1 LMSSRISNTVEGNSM
16 TPSTDASTGKTEA
29 KSEAKAQRSLRQS
42 ASLAIVGCAAM
53 LTGLG
58 LLAIYASSSMKGVQ
72 QFGDSL
78 AFFRK
83 QSIVAVAGFI
93 GIFIIQRIPW
103 RWMESLTLP
112 AYTFAAG
119 TLALIFVPGAY
130 SVGGGAARWLHFGG
144 VSFQPAEMAKLALIM
159 FLAKN
164 LSRPSCNLQRFWTGV
179 FPNLAAFGFLALC
192 LMKQPDFGST
202 VLMGS
207 LTVVMLFVGG
217 LPFRYLAMMAGAGI
231 AGMVA
236 AITAAPYR
244 MARLLSFL
252 DPWAEVRGGGFQ
264 IIQSYLAFK
273 NGGLL
278 GTGLGE
284 SRQKLFF
291 LPEAHT
297 DFILS
302 VIGEELGLL
311 GILLVSGLFLFMS
324 LISLEI
330 ARRQESRYRAL
341 LAVGCTALI
350 FGQSALN
357 MGVTMGLLPTK
368 GMPLPFVS
376 SGASS
381 LLVFLAVTGIL
392 ARLARE
398 SKAPG
403 QVRQA
408 QESGIA
414 HGGRPVVQVA

>member
-1 LMSSRISNTVEGNSM
+1 MESSNQ
-16 TPSTDASTGKTEA
+16 
-29 KSEAKAQRSLRQS
+29 KSEAGLRQS
-42 ASLAIVGCAAM
+42 ASLAIVVCAAM

-58 LLAIYASSSMKGVQ
+58 LLAIYASSSMKGAQ

-78 AFFRK
+78 VFFRK
-83 QSIVAVAGFI
+83 QFVVAVAGFI
-93 GIFIIQRIPW
+93 GIVAAQRFPW
-103 RWMESLTLP
+103 RWFESLTLP
-112 AYTFAAG
+112 AYVFSLG

-130 SVGGGAARWLHFGG
+130 SVGGGAARWLHIGG
-144 VSFQPAEMAKLALIM
+144 VSFQPAELAKLTLIM

-164 LSRPSCNLQRFWTGV
+164 LGRSNCDLRQFWRCV
-179 FPNLAAFGFLALC
+179 VPNLIAFGAFAIC

-202 VLMGS
+202 VLMGV
-207 LTVVMLFVGG
+207 LTVVMLFISG
-217 LPFRYLAMMAGAGI
+217 LPFRYLALMGAAGI

-236 AITAAPYR
+236 AVIAAPYR

-311 GILLVSGLFLFMS
+311 GILLVCALFLFMS
-324 LISLEI
+324 IIGLEV
-330 ARRQESRYRAL
+330 ARRQTSKYRTL

-350 FGQSALN
+350 FGQSTLN

-398 SKAPG
+398 STNPSAAKEPSRLHVG
-403 QVRQA
+403 K
-408 QESGIA
+408 SA
-414 HGGRPVVQVA
+414 HQLA

>member
-1 LMSSRISNTVEGNSM
+1 M
-16 TPSTDASTGKTEA
+16 TPSP
-29 KSEAKAQRSLRQS
+29 QSLRNQAATARTETGLLQS
-42 ASLAIVGCAAM
+42 ASLAIVVCAAM

-58 LLAIYASSSMKGVQ
+58 LLAIYASSSMKGAQ

-83 QSIVAVAGFI
+83 QLIVAIAGFA
-93 GIFIIQRIPW
+93 GILIAQRLPW
-103 RWMESLTLP
+103 RWFEALTLP
-112 AYTFAAG
+112 AYVFSLG

-130 SVGGGAARWLHFGG
+130 SVGGGAARWLHLGG
-144 VSFQPAEMAKLALIM
+144 VSFQPAELAKLTLIM
-159 FLAKN
+159 FLARN
-164 LSRPSCNLQRFWTGV
+164 LGRSHCDLRKFWGGV
-179 FPNLAAFGFLALC
+179 FPNLMAFGAFAIC

-207 LTVVMLFVGG
+207 LTVVMLFIAG
-217 LPFRYLAMMAGAGI
+217 LPFRYLAIMGATSV

-236 AITAAPYR
+236 AVVAAPYR
-244 MARLLSFL
+244 MARLMSFL

-302 VIGEELGLL
+302 VIGEELGLI
-311 GILLVSGLFLFMS
+311 GILLVCALFLFMS
-324 LISLEI
+324 LIGLEI
-330 ARRQESRYRAL
+330 SLRQRTRYRTL
-341 LAVGCTALI
+341 LGVGCTSLI

-381 LLVFLAVTGIL
+381 LVVFLAVTGIL

-398 SKAPG
+398 SANP
-403 QVRQA
+403 A
-408 QESGIA
+408 NTTTPAEESYRIHAGKPAEQIT
-414 HGGRPVVQVA
+414 

>member
-1 LMSSRISNTVEGNSM
+1 MTQSRHSSKGHAN
-16 TPSTDASTGKTEA
+16 DTGTE
-29 KSEAKAQRSLRQS
+29 SGFLQS
-42 ASLAIVGCAAM
+42 ASLAIVVCAAM
-53 LTGLG
+53 LTGIG
-58 LLAIYASSSMKGVQ
+58 LLAIYASSSMKGAQ

-83 QSIVAVAGFI
+83 QLIVAFAGFA
-93 GIFIIQRIPW
+93 GILFAQKLPW
-103 RWMESLTLP
+103 RWFEAMTLP
-112 AYTFAAG
+112 AWAFSFG

-130 SVGGGAARWLHFGG
+130 SVGGGAARWLHLGG
-144 VSFQPAEMAKLALIM
+144 VSFQPAELAKLTLIM
-159 FLAKN
+159 FLARN
-164 LSRPSCNLQRFWTGV
+164 LGRQNCDLRKFWSGV
-179 FPNLAAFGFLALC
+179 FPNLAAFGAFALC

-207 LTVVMLFVGG
+207 LTVVMLFIAG
-217 LPFRYLAMMAGAGI
+217 LPFRYLAIMAATSV

-236 AITAAPYR
+236 AVLAAPYR

-302 VIGEELGLL
+302 VIGEELGLA
-311 GILLVSGLFLFMS
+311 GILLVCGLFLFMS
-324 LISLEI
+324 LIGLEI
-330 ARRQESRYRAL
+330 SLRQRTRYRTL
-341 LAVGCTALI
+341 LGVGCTALI

-381 LLVFLAVTGIL
+381 LVVFLAVTGIL

-398 SKAPG
+398 SASPAETSVPAK
-403 QVRQA
+403 
-408 QESGIA
+408 ESHRVHAGKSTYQIT
-414 HGGRPVVQVA
+414 

>member
-1 LMSSRISNTVEGNSM
+1 MESSNQ
-16 TPSTDASTGKTEA
+16 
-29 KSEAKAQRSLRQS
+29 KSEAGLRQS
-42 ASLAIVGCAAM
+42 ASLAIVVCAAM

-58 LLAIYASSSMKGVQ
+58 LLAIYASSSMKGAQ

-83 QSIVAVAGFI
+83 QFVVAVAGFI
-93 GIFIIQRIPW
+93 GIVAAQRFPW
-103 RWMESLTLP
+103 RWFESLTLP
-112 AYTFAAG
+112 AYTFSLG

-130 SVGGGAARWLHFGG
+130 SVGGGAARWLHIGG
-144 VSFQPAEMAKLALIM
+144 VSFQPAELAKLTLIM

-164 LSRPSCNLQRFWTGV
+164 LGRSNCDLRQFWRCV
-179 FPNLAAFGFLALC
+179 VPNLMAFGAFALC

-202 VLMGS
+202 VLMGV
-207 LTVVMLFVGG
+207 LTVVMLFISG
-217 LPFRYLAMMAGAGI
+217 LPFRYLALMGAAGI
-231 AGMVA
+231 TGMVA
-236 AITAAPYR
+236 AVIAAPYR

-311 GILLVSGLFLFMS
+311 GILLVCALFLFMS
-324 LISLEI
+324 IIGLEV
-330 ARRQESRYRAL
+330 ARRQTSKYRTL

-398 SKAPG
+398 STNPSAAKEPSRLHVGKSA
-403 QVRQA
+403 RQ
-408 QESGIA
+408 IA
-414 HGGRPVVQVA
+414 

>member
-1 LMSSRISNTVEGNSM
+1 MALRSETIA
-16 TPSTDASTGKTEA
+16 TPAAAALKPGG
-29 KSEAKAQRSLRQS
+29 LRQS
-42 ASLAIVGCAAM
+42 ASLAIVVCAAM
-53 LTGLG
+53 LTSLG
-58 LLAIYASSSMKGVQ
+58 LLAIYASSSMKGAQ

-83 QSIVAVAGFI
+83 QLIVAIVGFAGIAVA
-93 GIFIIQRIPW
+93 QRFPW
-103 RWMESLTLP
+103 RWFEGLTLP
-112 AYTFAAG
+112 AFTFSFG
-119 TLALIFVPGAY
+119 TLALIFIPGTY
-130 SVGGGAARWLHFGG
+130 SVAGGAARWLHIGG
-144 VSFQPAEMAKLALIM
+144 ISFQPAELAKLTLIM
-159 FLAKN
+159 FLARN
-164 LSRPSCNLQRFWTGV
+164 LGRSSCDLRKFWKGV
-179 FPNLAAFGFLALC
+179 FPNLLAFAVLALC

-207 LTVVMLFVGG
+207 LTFIMLFIAG
-217 LPFRYLAMMAGAGI
+217 LPFRYLALMGAAGI
-231 AGMVA
+231 SGMIA
-236 AITAAPYR
+236 AVIAAPYR

-252 DPWAEVRGGGFQ
+252 DPWADVRGGGFQ

-302 VIGEELGLL
+302 VIGEELGLI
-311 GILLVSGLFLFMS
+311 GILLVCCLFLFMS
-324 LISLEI
+324 IIGLEI
-330 ARRQESRYRAL
+330 ALRQESKYRTL

-398 SKAPG
+398 SSVTSSAKEPVHFNAS
-403 QVRQA
+403 R
-408 QESGIA
+408 SA
-414 HGGRPVVQVA
+414 HQLP

>member
-1 LMSSRISNTVEGNSM
+1 MES
-16 TPSTDASTGKTEA
+16 PSQKTEA
-29 KSEAKAQRSLRQS
+29 GLRQS
-42 ASLAIVGCAAM
+42 ASLAIVVCAAM

-58 LLAIYASSSMKGVQ
+58 LLAIYASSSMKGAQ

-83 QSIVAVAGFI
+83 QFVVAIAGFI
-93 GIFIIQRIPW
+93 GIVAAQRFPW
-103 RWMESLTLP
+103 RWFEGLTLP
-112 AYTFAAG
+112 AYTFSLG

-130 SVGGGAARWLHFGG
+130 SVGGGAARWLHIGG
-144 VSFQPAEMAKLALIM
+144 ISFQPAELAKLTLIM

-164 LSRPSCNLQRFWTGV
+164 LGRPNCDLRKFWRCV
-179 FPNLAAFGFLALC
+179 VPNLTAFGAFALC

-202 VLMGS
+202 VLMGA
-207 LTVVMLFVGG
+207 LTVVMLFISG
-217 LPFRYLAMMAGAGI
+217 LPFRYLGLMGAAGI
-231 AGMVA
+231 TGMVGA
-236 AITAAPYR
+236 VIAAPYR

-273 NGGLL
+273 NGGLM

-311 GILLVSGLFLFMS
+311 GIILVCALFLFMS
-324 LISLEI
+324 LIGLEV
-330 ARRQESRYRAL
+330 ARRQTSRYRTL

-398 SKAPG
+398 STNPSAAKEPSRLHVG
-403 QVRQA
+403 KSIPQ
-408 QESGIA
+408 IA
-414 HGGRPVVQVA
+414 

>member
-1 LMSSRISNTVEGNSM
+1 MTSSMELLIESPTKPL
-16 TPSTDASTGKTEA
+16 TPSVAQ
-29 KSEAKAQRSLRQS
+29 KSELGFRQS
-42 ASLAIVGCAAM
+42 ASLAIVVCAAM

-58 LLAIYASSSMKGVQ
+58 LLAIYASSSMKGAQ

-83 QSIVAVAGFI
+83 QFLVAIVGFVAI
-93 GIFIIQRIPW
+93 VVVQRFPW
-103 RWMESLTLP
+103 RWFEGLTLP
-112 AYTFAAG
+112 AYAFSLG
-119 TLALIFVPGAY
+119 TLGLIFVPGAY
-130 SVGGGAARWLHFGG
+130 SVGGGAARWLHIGG
-144 VSFQPAEMAKLALIM
+144 VSFQPAELAKLTLIM

-164 LSRPSCNLQRFWTGV
+164 LGRSGCDLRKFWRCV
-179 FPNLAAFGFLALC
+179 FPNILAFSGFAVC

-202 VLMGS
+202 VLMGA
-207 LTVVMLFVGG
+207 LTVVMLFIAG
-217 LPFRYLAMMAGAGI
+217 LPFRYLALMGATGI
-231 AGMVA
+231 AAMVGA
-236 AITAAPYR
+236 VIAAPYR

-302 VIGEELGLL
+302 VIGEELGLV
-311 GILLVSGLFLFMS
+311 GIFLVASLFLFMS
-324 LISLEI
+324 IIGLEV
-330 ARRQESRYRAL
+330 ARRQSSRYRTL

-381 LLVFLAVTGIL
+381 LLVFLVATGIL

-398 SKAPG
+398 SSNPCGAKEPG
-403 QVRQA
+403 GLHV
-408 QESGIA
+408 G
-414 HGGRPVVQVA
+414 

>member
-1 LMSSRISNTVEGNSM
+1 MTKTKPGTETVQ
-16 TPSTDASTGKTEA
+16 
-29 KSEAKAQRSLRQS
+29 KADPAFLRS
-42 ASLAIVGCAAM
+42 ASLAIVVCAAL
-53 LTGLG
+53 LTGIG
-58 LLAIYASSSMKGVQ
+58 LLAIYASSSMKGAQ

-83 QSIVAVAGFI
+83 QFIVAIAGFT
-93 GIFIIQRIPW
+93 GIVIAQRLPW
-103 RWMESLTLP
+103 KWFEGVTLP
-112 AYTFAAG
+112 AYVFSLG

-130 SVGGGAARWLHFGG
+130 SVGGGAARWLHLGG
-144 VSFQPAEMAKLALIM
+144 ISFQPAELAKLTLIM

-164 LSRPSCNLQRFWTGV
+164 LGRSGCDLRSFSKGIL
-179 FPNLAAFGFLALC
+179 PNLIAFGTFAVC

-202 VLMGS
+202 VLMGA
-207 LTVVMLFVGG
+207 LTVVMLFVAG
-217 LPFRYLAMMAGAGI
+217 LPIRFLAIMAATSLGA
-231 AGMVA
+231 MVA
-236 AITAAPYR
+236 AVVAAPYR

-302 VIGEELGLL
+302 VIGEELGLA
-311 GILLVSGLFLFMS
+311 GILLVCALFLFMS
-324 LISLEI
+324 IIGLEISL
-330 ARRQESRYRAL
+330 RQESRYRAL
-341 LAVGCTALI
+341 LGVGCTALI

-398 SKAPG
+398 STMEPSASG
-403 QVRQA
+403 QPIPPK
-408 QESGIA
+408 ESQLIHAARSA
-414 HGGRPVVQVA
+414 HQVP

>member
-1 LMSSRISNTVEGNSM
+1 MESSNQ
-16 TPSTDASTGKTEA
+16 
-29 KSEAKAQRSLRQS
+29 KSEAGLRQS
-42 ASLAIVGCAAM
+42 ASLAIVVCAAM

-58 LLAIYASSSMKGVQ
+58 LLAIYASSSMKGAQ

-78 AFFRK
+78 VFFRK
-83 QSIVAVAGFI
+83 QFVVAVAGFI
-93 GIFIIQRIPW
+93 GIVAAQRFPW
-103 RWMESLTLP
+103 RWFESLTLP
-112 AYTFAAG
+112 AYVFSLG

-130 SVGGGAARWLHFGG
+130 SVGGGAARWLHIGG
-144 VSFQPAEMAKLALIM
+144 VSFQPAELAKLTLIM

-164 LSRPSCNLQRFWTGV
+164 LGRSNFDLRQFWRCV
-179 FPNLAAFGFLALC
+179 VPNLIAFGAFAIC

-202 VLMGS
+202 VLMGV
-207 LTVVMLFVGG
+207 LTVVMLFISG
-217 LPFRYLAMMAGAGI
+217 LPFRYLALMGAAGI

-236 AITAAPYR
+236 AVIAAPYR

-311 GILLVSGLFLFMS
+311 GILLVCALFLFMS
-324 LISLEI
+324 IIGLEV
-330 ARRQESRYRAL
+330 ARRQTSKYRTL

-350 FGQSALN
+350 FGQSTLN

-398 SKAPG
+398 STNPSAAKEPSRLHVG
-403 QVRQA
+403 K
-408 QESGIA
+408 SA
-414 HGGRPVVQVA
+414 HQLA